1 MKKQLISCFLTCAL
15 LLTLFS
21 GCGGSGGGSGSGS
34 DGRPM
39 GKRVEANVSE
49 VKKALENAK
58 KGFELGGQASWLP
71 AFIYARRLSEA
82 GRYEEAVEILNLPR
96 RAGDYRAEVVDLW
109 SVCMEKVIEKSIAD
123 QRYMQAEDQCKH
135 LLTLAPDNAF
145 AKENLER
152 VRKMMSS
159 KKDKDQKK

>member
-1 MKKQLISCFLTCAL
+1 MVCIDLNKFAEAIRDTYPIPL
-15 LLTLFS
+15 LVYVNL
-21 GCGGSGGGSGSGS
+21 
-34 DGRPM
+34 
-39 GKRVEANVSE
+39 SE
-49 VKKALENAK
+49 LYKSKGETEKALENAK

-96 RAGDYRAEVVDLW
+96 RAGDYRAEVVELW
-109 SVCMEKVIEKSIAD
+109 ATCMEKVIENSIRD

-135 LLTLAPDNAF
+135 LLTIAPDNAF